1 MELLRKVAGFC
12 DNIEKLK
19 NIYILFIGSLLEQSA
34 TVWHS
39 SLTKENKSDLERVQK
54 TALKVIL
61 DQRYRSYRHAL
72 KIMNL
77 ETLNE
82 RKENLG
88 LTFAQRC
95 SKHPTMKK
103 MFPLNEK
110 THQMGTRNQPKFKVQ
125 FALNERLRKSPI
137 IYMQNLVNE
146 H

>member
-1 MELLRKVAGFC
+1 M
-12 DNIEKLK
+12 
-19 NIYILFIGSLLEQSA
+19 
-34 TVWHS
+34 
-39 SLTKENKSDLERVQK
+39 
-54 TALKVIL
+54 

-82 RKENLG
+82 RRKNLC

-137 IYMQNLVNE
+137 IYMQNLLNE
-146 H
+146 HWTQITVNQQWWIDKNWTENQKLGWIFVLTQLWYAVNLGLHYITIINSLSLTLSHEHLN